1 LDQEIERK
9 RQLEEA
15 IVHRKRSSRIAVRE
29 SEKEE
34 ARLAAM
40 RKQEEDEKMSR
51 ARRLEAR
58 RQREE
63 EERLKKE
70 NAREQRRK
78 EREAREETRRVQL
91 AAYVH
96 KFPGSGL
103 ILIIPCGRQR
113 GSQGTSPS

>member
-1 LDQEIERK
+1 MYQEVERK

-15 IVHRKRSSRIAVRE
+15 LVHRKRSSRIAIRE

-40 RKQEEDEKMSR
+40 RKQEEVEKMSR
-51 ARRLEAR
+51 ARRFEAR

-63 EERLKKE
+63 EDRLKKE
-70 NAREQRRK
+70 HAREQRRK
-78 EREAREETRRVQL
+78 EREAREEVKKVQL
-91 AAYVH
+91 AACVY

-103 ILIIPCGRQR
+103 VLIIPR
-113 GSQGTSPS
+113 G